1 MGGSR
6 ACRVR
11 GHALETLTQT
21 AAQAAYRLIVAS
33 ATRINEQ
40 SRGCVC
46 LLPVCQ
52 CCYDAPIATP
62 FTSAFMGRL
71 RLKTKLV
78 LAITGM
84 VFVLVGLFSY
94 VYVSHRLR
102 QSTTEAYTRADFVA
116 KEIEDSARKATQV
129 DLRKLEVDVDNP
141 VLVQAAL
148 ERRLQEDDGL
158 NTLLQSILAYSY
170 TIYDA
175 GITDVEGRAI
185 VHTDTSL
192 VGSRLE
198 RRDDYSDL
206 LSANFFRQLQ
216 LIYGPPHVYD
226 LYVPIKRGVDQR
238 FGFIRVGISTVFLK
252 NELTPQLNR
261 ALTYSAVA
269 ILLSLA
275 LAAVVSNI
283 VLRPLAAIGRR
294 LDQMTAEVP
303 DSQPLPDLRRV
314 DEFGLVN
321 TKIDRLGRQIRDVKE
336 VFTTLKGNVDQVMGS
351 LQEGVM
357 LFTSENYVVLVS
369 ASAERFLGRSR
380 DETLGKSVEE
390 IFTDANKLG
399 RIVLDAFALHQGIP
413 QREIELEDGRR
424 AQIALEFI
432 SEPGQ
437 RIGALLKMRDA
448 ESVRRLEDELE
459 ISQRMAAIGRLT
471 SGVAHEV
478 KNPIN
483 AIVVHLE
490 LLREKMRTPDGDSGR
505 HMDIIGNEIHRLDRV
520 VKTLADFNRP
530 IEPRFISLDL
540 RRLVEDVTLLAAP
553 DAERNG
559 VKIESD
565 PGMVSLP
572 VKADSDLLKQALLNV
587 VLNGVQSM
595 ESGGTLALAARSDE
609 SSATIEVRDQGK
621 GIAPEIRDKV
631 FNLFFTTKQHGT
643 GIGLA
648 MSYRV
653 MQMHGGSL
661 SFDSAVGKGTVFRLT
676 LPLAARQADENK
688 EVMKTT

>member
-1 MGGSR
+1 
-6 ACRVR
+6 
-11 GHALETLTQT
+11 
-21 AAQAAYRLIVAS
+21 
-33 ATRINEQ
+33 
-40 SRGCVC
+40 
-46 LLPVCQ
+46 
-52 CCYDAPIATP
+52 
-62 FTSAFMGRL
+62 MGRL

-102 QSTTEAYTRADFVA
+102 QSTTEAYTRGDFVA

-129 DLRKLEVDVDNP
+129 DLRKLEVDLDNP

-192 VGSRLE
+192 LGSRLE
-198 RRDDYSDL
+198 RRDNYSDL

-413 QREIELEDGRR
+413 QREIELENGRR
-424 AQIALEFI
+424 IQLALEFI

-676 LPLAARQADENK
+676 LPLATRQANENK

>member
-1 MGGSR
+1 
-6 ACRVR
+6 
-11 GHALETLTQT
+11 
-21 AAQAAYRLIVAS
+21 
-33 ATRINEQ
+33 
-40 SRGCVC
+40 
-46 LLPVCQ
+46 
-52 CCYDAPIATP
+52 
-62 FTSAFMGRL
+62 MGRL

-102 QSTTEAYTRADFVA
+102 QSTTEAYTRGDFVA

-129 DLRKLEVDVDNP
+129 DLRKLEVDLDNP

-198 RRDDYSDL
+198 RRDNYSAL

-413 QREIELEDGRR
+413 QREIELENGRR
-424 AQIALEFI
+424 IQLALEFI

-676 LPLAARQADENK
+676 LPLATRQANENK

>member
-1 MGGSR
+1 
-6 ACRVR
+6 
-11 GHALETLTQT
+11 
-21 AAQAAYRLIVAS
+21 
-33 ATRINEQ
+33 
-40 SRGCVC
+40 
-46 LLPVCQ
+46 
-52 CCYDAPIATP
+52 
-62 FTSAFMGRL
+62 MGRL

-102 QSTTEAYTRADFVA
+102 QSTTEAYTRGDFVA

-129 DLRKLEVDVDNP
+129 DLRKLEVDLDNP

-198 RRDDYSDL
+198 RRDNYSAL

-336 VFTTLKGNVDQVMGS
+336 VFTTLKGDVDQVMGS

-413 QREIELEDGRR
+413 QREIELENGRR
-424 AQIALEFI
+424 IQLALEFI

-540 RRLVEDVTLLAAP
+540 RRLVVDVTLLAAP

-565 PGMVSLP
+565 PGMEALP

-661 SFDSAVGKGTVFRLT
+661 SFDSAVGMGTVFRLT
-676 LPLAARQADENK
+676 LPFAARHANENK

>member
-1 MGGSR
+1 
-6 ACRVR
+6 
-11 GHALETLTQT
+11 
-21 AAQAAYRLIVAS
+21 
-33 ATRINEQ
+33 
-40 SRGCVC
+40 
-46 LLPVCQ
+46 
-52 CCYDAPIATP
+52 
-62 FTSAFMGRL
+62 MGRL

-102 QSTTEAYTRADFVA
+102 QSTTEAYTRGDFVA

-129 DLRKLEVDVDNP
+129 DLRKLEVDLDNP

-198 RRDDYSDL
+198 RRDNYSAL

-413 QREIELEDGRR
+413 QREIELENGRR
-424 AQIALEFI
+424 IQLALEFI

>member
-1 MGGSR
+1 
-6 ACRVR
+6 
-11 GHALETLTQT
+11 
-21 AAQAAYRLIVAS
+21 
-33 ATRINEQ
+33 
-40 SRGCVC
+40 
-46 LLPVCQ
+46 
-52 CCYDAPIATP
+52 
-62 FTSAFMGRL
+62 MGRL

-102 QSTTEAYTRADFVA
+102 QSTTEAYTRGDFVA

-129 DLRKLEVDVDNP
+129 DLRKLEVDLDNP

-198 RRDDYSDL
+198 RRDNYSAL

-357 LFTSENYVVLVS
+357 LFTS
-369 ASAERFLGRSR
+369 
-380 DETLGKSVEE
+380 
-390 IFTDANKLG
+390 
-399 RIVLDAFALHQGIP
+399 
-413 QREIELEDGRR
+413 
-424 AQIALEFI
+424 
-432 SEPGQ
+432 
-437 RIGALLKMRDA
+437 
-448 ESVRRLEDELE
+448 
-459 ISQRMAAIGRLT
+459 
-471 SGVAHEV
+471 
-478 KNPIN
+478 
-483 AIVVHLE
+483 
-490 LLREKMRTPDGDSGR
+490 
-505 HMDIIGNEIHRLDRV
+505 
-520 VKTLADFNRP
+520 
-530 IEPRFISLDL
+530 
-540 RRLVEDVTLLAAP
+540 
-553 DAERNG
+553 
-559 VKIESD
+559 
-565 PGMVSLP
+565 
-572 VKADSDLLKQALLNV
+572 
-587 VLNGVQSM
+587 
-595 ESGGTLALAARSDE
+595 
-609 SSATIEVRDQGK
+609 
-621 GIAPEIRDKV
+621 
-631 FNLFFTTKQHGT
+631 
-643 GIGLA
+643 
-648 MSYRV
+648 
-653 MQMHGGSL
+653 
-661 SFDSAVGKGTVFRLT
+661 
-676 LPLAARQADENK
+676 
-688 EVMKTT
+688 

>member
-1 MGGSR
+1 
-6 ACRVR
+6 
-11 GHALETLTQT
+11 
-21 AAQAAYRLIVAS
+21 
-33 ATRINEQ
+33 
-40 SRGCVC
+40 
-46 LLPVCQ
+46 
-52 CCYDAPIATP
+52 
-62 FTSAFMGRL
+62 MGRL

-102 QSTTEAYTRADFVA
+102 QSTTEAYTRGDFVA

-129 DLRKLEVDVDNP
+129 DLRKLEVDLDNP

-198 RRDDYSDL
+198 RRDNYSAL

-413 QREIELEDGRR
+413 QREIELENGRR
-424 AQIALEFI
+424 IQLALEFI

-676 LPLAARQADENK
+676 LPLAARHANENK

>member
-1 MGGSR
+1 
-6 ACRVR
+6 
-11 GHALETLTQT
+11 
-21 AAQAAYRLIVAS
+21 
-33 ATRINEQ
+33 
-40 SRGCVC
+40 
-46 LLPVCQ
+46 
-52 CCYDAPIATP
+52 
-62 FTSAFMGRL
+62 MGRL

-129 DLRKLEVDVDNP
+129 DLRKLEVDLDNP

-198 RRDDYSDL
+198 RRDNYSAL

-413 QREIELEDGRR
+413 QREIELENGRR
-424 AQIALEFI
+424 IQLALEFI

-490 LLREKMRTPDGDSGR
+490 LLREKMRAPDDDSGR

-676 LPLAARQADENK
+676 LPLATRQANENK

>member
-1 MGGSR
+1 
-6 ACRVR
+6 
-11 GHALETLTQT
+11 
-21 AAQAAYRLIVAS
+21 
-33 ATRINEQ
+33 
-40 SRGCVC
+40 
-46 LLPVCQ
+46 
-52 CCYDAPIATP
+52 
-62 FTSAFMGRL
+62 MGRL

-84 VFVLVGLFSY
+84 VFALVGLFSY

-129 DLRKLEVDVDNP
+129 DLRKLEVDLDNP

-198 RRDDYSDL
+198 RRDNYSAL

-413 QREIELEDGRR
+413 QREIELENGRR
-424 AQIALEFI
+424 IQLALEFI

-490 LLREKMRTPDGDSGR
+490 LLREKMRAPDDDSGR

-676 LPLAARQADENK
+676 LPLAARQANENK
-688 EVMKTT
+688 EVMKVS